1 MTRLAWWLQRHGGAL
16 ALWVGLVAMVAALAL
31 QHLELQPLQQRV
43 QRLERAATAQPAVKP
58 VALDASAAGPLQQL
72 RQFHDF
78 FKRAPEPTDML
89 RKLSAL
95 AEGRGLKLKRA
106 DYVLNAGTGEHA
118 LNRYQVVLPLRG
130 PYPVIRGFVMSTLR
144 ELPSV
149 SLDQLQLQRQAVGDT
164 ELDATLTFTIF
175 YAPR

>member
-1 MTRLAWWLQRHGGAL
+1 VTRLAWWLQRHAGAL
-16 ALWVGLVAMVAALAL
+16 ALWLGLAAMAAALAL
-31 QHLELQPLQQRV
+31 QHWELQPLQQRV
-43 QRLERAATAQPAVKP
+43 QRLERAAKAQPGAKP
-58 VALDASAAGPLQQL
+58 VTLDASSTGPLQQL
-72 RQFHDF
+72 RKFHDYF
-78 FKRAPEPTDML
+78 QRAPEPTDML